1 MSEVMVIAR
10 KEIKDSLNNKFFL
23 SILILLLILTVVS
36 IVLGTLQVHS
46 QVAQYNKSIEFLKS
60 MGKTNLPPMPSLNP
74 LSVSKGFV
82 NYVGMIGALLA
93 IVLGNYAVS
102 KERKNGTFRLI
113 LSRSIY
119 RDQLINGKLS
129 GNLLLLALI
138 NFAIAAVTLISLST
152 LGGVSLS
159 GVDITRLT
167 FFFTASFLYMSLF
180 FVLSLFV
187 TLLLPYK
194 NYALLIVIIIWL
206 VFAFIFPQIGD
217 TMDMDNQLPGGF
229 FASMGMNRA
238 QEQQIVNKFKL
249 YETLRNGIEE
259 LSPTKHFERMSFAL
273 LGVKPGFENNTA
285 WEIVKLKWL
294 NLAGLLVPNILLS
307 MLSYLVFLRREN
319 IYST

>member
-238 QEQQIVNKFKL
+238 QEQQIVNKFKV

>member
-1 MSEVMVIAR
+1 MSEMIVIAR

-23 SILILLLILTVVS
+23 SILILLLILTIVS

-46 QVAQYNKSIEFLKS
+46 QIAQYNRSIEFLKS

-113 LSRSIY
+113 LSRPIY
-119 RDQLINGKLS
+119 RDQLINGKLG

-167 FFFTASFLYMSLF
+167 FFFTASFLYMALF
-180 FVLSLFV
+180 FILSLFV

-194 NYALLIVIIIWL
+194 NYALLTVIIIWL

-238 QEQQIVNKFKL
+238 QEQQIVNKFKV

-259 LSPTKHFERMSFAL
+259 LSPTKHFERISFAL